1 MAGQR
6 IKRIKRRGAGWTGKD
21 SGATDGSEQTMV
33 NDPLIGAHMSIAGGL
48 SNALLRGQELG
59 CGTIQIFTK
68 NNNQWKAKGLTS
80 KEAKKFSDHQRETGI
95 SPVLGHTGYLI
106 NLASPEKNVYSMSRN
121 SMLVELKRAEML
133 GLPYLVMHP
142 GAHLGSGEGRGIQR
156 VIDSLDWLHDRTR
169 GYTVRIL
176 LETTVGQGTSIGYR
190 FEHLA
195 QIIKRTKESQRLGVC
210 LDTCH
215 VFAAGY
221 DIRTKRMFDA
231 TFRSFDEVIGLSR
244 LMAIHVNDSMRGLAS
259 HIDRHQHIGQG
270 EIGLEAFRL
279 LMNDERWS
287 NVPKILETPKAGGNE
302 KDIQN
307 LHVLRTLLKG
317 RPGSRRR
324 ESSLTGI
331 GNF

>member
-6 IKRIKRRGAGWTGKD
+6 IKRIGSDRTGKA
-21 SGATDGSEQTMV
+21 SGTTNGLKQTMA
-33 NDPLIGAHMSIAGGL
+33 NYPLIGAHMSIAGGL

-59 CGTIQIFTK
+59 CRTIQIFTK

-80 KEAKKFSDHQRETGI
+80 KEARRFLDHQMETGI

-106 NLASPEKNVYSMSRN
+106 NLASPEKDVYSMSRD

-142 GAHLGSGEGRGIQR
+142 GSHVGSGEGQGIQR

-169 GYTVRIL
+169 GYEVKIL
-176 LETTVGQGTSIGYR
+176 LETTAGQGTSIGYR

-195 QIIKRTKESQRLGVC
+195 QIIEGTEESQRLGVC

-215 VFAAGY
+215 IFAAGY
-221 DIRTKRMFDA
+221 DIRTRRAYDA
-231 TFRSFDEVIGLSR
+231 TFVGFEKVVGLSR
-244 LMAIHVNDSMRGLAS
+244 LMAIHANDSMKPLAS
-259 HIDRHQHIGQG
+259 HVDRHQHIGQG

-279 LMNDERWS
+279 LMKDERW
-287 NVPKILETPKAGGNE
+287 NHVPKILETPKEGGNE

-317 RPGSRRR
+317 RPGSRRC

-331 GNF
+331 RNF